1 MFLQIMYGKVAD
13 EGLLRKQMDVWRQE
27 FKNDAVGYLGST
39 SGFTDDGHFVAL
51 ARFESADAARANS
64 SRPEQGEWWEAMA
77 SAFEGDVEFT
87 DCEEVDLIHEGGSDD
102 AGFVQIMKGRAVDP
116 EKLRSAAD
124 AMETDM
130 TEARPDVVGV
140 VVGWHGDREFTQA
153 VYFSSEEEARKAE
166 AVEGDSDDAADDA
179 WRALIDGELAFIDLH
194 EPMFD

>member
-13 EGLLRKQMDVWRQE
+13 ESLLRKQMDVWRQE
-27 FKNDAVGYLGST
+27 FRDQAIGYLGST
-39 SGFTDDGHFVAL
+39 SGFTDDGHFIAL

-64 SRPEQGEWWEAMA
+64 DRPEQGAWWEAMA

-87 DCEEVDLIHEGGSDD
+87 DCDDVDLIHEGGSDS

-116 EKLRSAAD
+116 DKLRTAAD
-124 AMETDM
+124 EMETEM
-130 TEARPDVVGV
+130 TLARPDVVGV

-166 AVEGDSDDAADDA
+166 AVESESDAADDA
-179 WRALIDGELAFIDLH
+179 WLAMIDGDLTFIDLH
-194 EPMFD
+194 DPMFD